1 MPMKSPEHIPPD
13 IKLYLEGDPQGKLTL
28 LFRDADRLPVI
39 ELGGLDILNRP
50 SKGPLY
56 QAKNIE
62 AGHGWGPF
70 LLDVAMEW
78 VGSTDRCAK
87 KVTLFAEILLEIQ
100 DQMRCGRNLHCA
112 AVSKDGGLY
121 PDNVQVSPEAE
132 RVFHFYFDSG
142 KRPDVERDLLSKEN
156 SDLLGLFH
164 NEDALRC
171 LYWKPKTDLIQGLER
186 LDKWRDETTGVQS
199 QGVVSRR
206 HAVEGLGV
214 D

>member
-1 MPMKSPEHIPPD
+1 MRFRPMPMKTPQHIPVD

-28 LFRDADRLPVI
+28 LFRDADRLPVL

-50 SKGPLY
+50 SRGPLY

-78 VGSTDRCAK
+78 VGS
-87 KVTLFAEILLEIQ
+87 
-100 DQMRCGRNLHCA
+100 
-112 AVSKDGGLY
+112 KDGALY

-132 RVFHFYFDSG
+132 RVFSFYFD

-156 SDLLGLFH
+156 SDLLRLFH
-164 NEDALRC
+164 KEDALRC
-171 LYWKPKTDLIQGLER
+171 IYWKPKTELIESLER
-186 LDKWRDETTGVQS
+186 LDKWRDETMRV
-199 QGVVSRR
+199 
-206 HAVEGLGV
+206 
-214 D
+214 